1 MDIEQVKT
9 PWHLWVVG
17 VLAALWNMVGVV
29 DFTSTVTKFEPYM
42 SQFPQEAFDYYY
54 SMPVWMFVV
63 WGIAV
68 WAGVIGTVLLLCRKS
83 MALAFLGASLAA
95 LSVSFVTEL
104 IAPAPDAMSSP
115 VWMAAIVVIA
125 VAVLAY
131 ALWMSRRN
139 VLS

>member
-1 MDIEQVKT
+1 MDIERVKT

-17 VLAALWNMVGVV
+17 VLAALWNLMGVV

-42 SQFPQEAFDYYY
+42 SQFPQETLDYYY

-68 WAGVIGTVLLLCRKS
+68 WGGVIGTVLLLCRKS
-83 MALAFLGASLAA
+83 MAVAFLGVSLAA
-95 LSVSFVTEL
+95 LLVSFGTDF
-104 IAPAPDAMSSP
+104 IDPAPEGMSDP
-115 VWMAAIVVIA
+115 VFMGAIVVIA
-125 VAVLAY
+125 IAVLGY